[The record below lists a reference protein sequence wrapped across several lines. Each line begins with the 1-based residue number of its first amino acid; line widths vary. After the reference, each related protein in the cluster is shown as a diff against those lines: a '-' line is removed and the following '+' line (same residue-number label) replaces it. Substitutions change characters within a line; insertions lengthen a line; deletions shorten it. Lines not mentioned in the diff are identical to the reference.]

1 MQPARAASRSVT
13 RRCAAAQGP
22 RDVRPARPGPLWT
35 PLASEMTWACAAQGG
50 TARLEEWT
58 RRSAQD
64 RHICRAVLMPRGSES
79 VQRRQKIVQR
89 GPYPLSH
96 ARSPL
101 GARSAPCQP
110 EHRDFTPGGLRR
122 LKTRMRIHVL
132 ECIWRNGVLHAY
144 MLVTALSCSCGMS
157 SQFDYLAQDTVS
169 VVGRAALHS
178 AQVRAAH
185 RMEILAWDMLRAHIR
200 MRSLAQRSTP

>member
-1 MQPARAASRSVT
+1 
-13 RRCAAAQGP
+13 
-22 RDVRPARPGPLWT
+22 
-35 PLASEMTWACAAQGG
+35 
-50 TARLEEWT
+50 
-58 RRSAQD
+58 
-64 RHICRAVLMPRGSES
+64 MPRGSES
-79 VQRRQKIVQR
+79 VQRRQKIAQR

-132 ECIWRNGVLHAY
+132 KWIWRDAALRAY
-144 MLVTALSCSCGMS
+144 MLVTAFSCGCGMS
-157 SQFDYLAQDTVS
+157 PRFDYLAQDTVS
-169 VVGRAALHS
+169 VVGRADLHS
-178 AQVRAAH
+178 AQGRAAH
-185 RMEILAWDMLRAHIR
+185 TMEILAWDMLRAHIR